1 MAAQPI
7 PGSAQ
12 LGLARLGTHRPHSV
26 RAGAKKHLLS
36 TDDACLDNAI
46 MEKAL
51 PLSLLLLSF
60 SGAAAL
66 AACSDPGTSTGTGG
80 SSSSGG
86 ASGSGGQ
93 SGDGTVPSD
102 TSQAGI
108 EAFLAAGTYKN
119 APWVGDAA
127 PRAMMG
133 STSPHGHVQV
143 FYNPAAVSSR
153 NDGQNDYGDDPGN
166 ALGSMAVKELYSV
179 GGELQG
185 HAVMLRTAVSGPSN
199 TNPNDWIYYCN
210 SSTST
215 CTGQTESGPLYPNP
229 TECRTCHGGTFI
241 GPLPP

>member
-7 PGSAQ
+7 EHHG
-12 LGLARLGTHRPHSV
+12 PHSV
-26 RAGAKKHLLS
+26 HKGAKKHLLS
-36 TDDACLDNAI
+36 ADAACLDNAI

-66 AACSDPGTSTGTGG
+66 GACSDPGTPDGSGG
-80 SSSSGG
+80 ASSGG
-86 ASGSGGQ
+86 ASSGGATSSGGG

-108 EAFLAAGTYKN
+108 EAFLAAGSYKN

-127 PRAMMG
+127 PRAMVG
-133 STSPHGHVQV
+133 STSPHGNVQV
-143 FYNPAAVSSR
+143 FSNPAAISSR
-153 NDGQNDYGDDPGN
+153 NDGQNDYGDEPGN

-185 HAVMLRTAVSGPSN
+185 KAVMLRTAVNGKSS
-199 TNPNDWIYYCN
+199 TNPNDWLYYCE
-210 SSTST
+210 SSTSS
-215 CTGQTESGPLYPNP
+215 CTGQTEAGPIYGQGAMD
-229 TECRTCHGGTFI
+229 CRVCHGGTFLS
-241 GPLPP
+241 PVPP